1 MHEGDMPKASKR
13 PWRDDVMNAQVCGP
27 KPGSHG
33 GGKDSSIV
41 PPDQPKVPAP
51 SESER
56 RELLG
61 RAHGALGNLLPPGLA
76 PLLPTLRPEVKI
88 EHHDFDRIIS
98 HIQIPNFRF
107 GSPSFDWARHFVR
120 RIACRSHE
128 RLAHHLLRALEV
140 GAGPQSRLSDVQHAW
155 YELAFLGVPT
165 KAGGPSLSARFDDAE
180 TAMTSEQIA
189 KSESQPQVSEMILA
203 FRSSV
208 LPSQVKGW
216 NQTSVLKQLGYRV
229 GISGPPASRRRVSLE
244 ACLLLPDK
252 ILPEDQRSFWGR
264 ATTRRRLRAMLHM
277 LRLFINLASD
287 RRSGDW
293 SVACTDWT
301 KDVEWLEATFPKA
314 R

>member
-1 MHEGDMPKASKR
+1 MHDGDMPKASKR
-13 PWRDDVMNAQVCGP
+13 PWRDDVMNPKVRDP
-27 KPGSHG
+27 KPCSQG
-33 GGKDSSIV
+33 GGKDQSIA
-41 PPDQPKVPAP
+41 PPLQPKVPAP

-61 RAHGALGNLLPPGLA
+61 RAHTALRNLLPPGWA
-76 PLLPTLRPEVKI
+76 PLLPELRPEVKI

-98 HIQIPNFRF
+98 HIQIPNFRL

-120 RIACRSHE
+120 RLACRSHE
-128 RLAHHLLRALEV
+128 RLAHHLLQALEL
-140 GAGPQSRLSDVQHAW
+140 GAGPQSRLSDVHHAW

-165 KAGGPSLSARFDDAE
+165 KAGGPSLGARFDDAE
-180 TAMTSEQIA
+180 LALTSEQIA
-189 KSESQPQVSEMILA
+189 ESEGRPQVSEKVLA
-203 FRSSV
+203 FRSSA

-229 GISGPPASRRRVSLE
+229 GVSGPPASRRRLSLE
-244 ACLLLPDK
+244 ACLLLPDR
-252 ILPEDQRSFWGR
+252 ILPEEQRIFWGG
-264 ATTRRRLRAMLHM
+264 AATRRRVRAMLHM

-293 SVACTDWT
+293 SVACADWT